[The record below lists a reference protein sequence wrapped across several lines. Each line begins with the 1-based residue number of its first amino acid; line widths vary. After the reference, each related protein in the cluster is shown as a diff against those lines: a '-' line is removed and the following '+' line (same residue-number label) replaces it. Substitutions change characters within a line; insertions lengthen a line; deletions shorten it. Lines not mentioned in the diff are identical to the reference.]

1 MKILKMNWAIF
12 KVKTNDLTWYYDKNL
27 IVIIKKRKIDLFDNS
42 PFPFKKN
49 KFALLHFKII
59 KNIKDIIIIIY
70 LYNFNEL
77 KVRQLN

>member
-1 MKILKMNWAIF
+1 
-12 KVKTNDLTWYYDKNL
+12 
-27 IVIIKKRKIDLFDNS
+27 VIIKKRKIDLFDNS